1 MISVCMATYNGAKYI
16 NIQIE
21 SILEQLG
28 SEDELVVCDDGSSDQ
43 TTAILSGY
51 GDPRIRVHLNP
62 IRLGHVRNFERAIL
76 LARGDYIFLSD
87 QDDVWVPGRIGKMMD
102 SMCANANT
110 LMVASNF
117 DLIDAQGTSVGEFRS
132 LGPVK
137 QFRCLQIASIFAG
150 KSPYFGCTFLLKRE
164 ALKYCLPIPAGIE
177 SHDIWF
183 ALVAS
188 ALGGVVNL
196 PGATLNHRVH
206 DSNVSARRPRALM
219 VVLRSRLIFAL
230 ALVSRMPLCFGFK
243 ILKEKN

>member
-16 NIQIE
+16 FNQVD

-28 SEDELVVCDDGSSDQ
+28 PEDELVVCDDDSSDQ
-43 TTAILSGY
+43 TTVILSKY
-51 GDPRIRVHLNP
+51 GDSRIRVHVNP
-62 IRLGHVRNFERAIL
+62 IRLGHVRNFERAIS
-76 LARGDYIFLSD
+76 LAHGDYIFLSD
-87 QDDVWVPGRIGKMMD
+87 QDDVWIPGRIGRMMD
-102 SMCANANT
+102 SIDANAKV

-117 DLIDAQGTSVGEFRS
+117 DLIDAQGTNVGEFRS

-137 QFRCLQIASIFAG
+137 QSRCLQIASIFAG
-150 KSPYFGCTFLLKRE
+150 KSPYYGCTFLLKRE
-164 ALKYCLPIPAGIE
+164 ALKYCLPIPQGVE

-183 ALVAS
+183 ALVVS

-196 PGATLNHRVH
+196 PDATLNHRVH
-206 DSNVSARRPRALM
+206 ESNVTARKPRALM

-230 ALVSRMPLCFGFK
+230 ALVSRLPLCFGFK